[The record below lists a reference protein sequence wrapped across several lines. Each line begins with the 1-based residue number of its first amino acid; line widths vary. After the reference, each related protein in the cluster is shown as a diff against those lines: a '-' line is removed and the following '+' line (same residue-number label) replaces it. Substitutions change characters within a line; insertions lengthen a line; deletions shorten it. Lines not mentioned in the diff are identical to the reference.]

1 MRIDVRIEYN
11 EMAISTTATH
21 GINKS
26 LKLGQALDQEQNDPS
41 KEGLL
46 RLYSEGP

>member
-1 MRIDVRIEYN
+1 MRIDVRIGCN
-11 EMAISTTATH
+11 KMATSTTATH

-26 LKLGQALDQEQNDPS
+26 LKLGQALDQEQNYSS